1 MNPILFAENS
11 TTFTTNGIGRLSDAF
26 ECVVTEE
33 RNGIYELEM
42 TYPMEGAH
50 YSDIGI
56 RSIIVAKPSANAN
69 PEPFRVYKLTKPL
82 NGLVKIYAQHISYDL
97 SKNTTMP
104 FTVAASG
111 TACNTTLQ
119 GLKTN
124 AVETCPFTF
133 WTDVTTVAS
142 YNQKVPGSI
151 KQRLGG
157 IEGSILDQFGG
168 EYEYVGLTVKLW
180 RNRGAE
186 RDITLRYGKNIIDL
200 EQEQNIA
207 NTVTGVVPYWTDID
221 NTVTVTLSEKVVRSS
236 HASQYSTNLTVPLD
250 LSEEWEEAPTQA
262 QLRNA
267 ATIYVNKDGFGVPTV
282 STKVDFV
289 NLADTEEYKDIL
301 PLQNVNLC
309 DTIKVQFE
317 KLGIDTTAKIV
328 KTEYNVLKEKYNS
341 IQVGSLRSNL
351 ASTITDIEANG
362 MRAIESNG
370 KRIFAEANSEA
381 QDIVNNATAWLTS
394 ADGYVVAI
402 KDTNGE
408 WKELL
413 FMDHADP
420 TQAINVLR
428 MNNNGIGFSQSGI
441 GGPYTSAWTI
451 DGSFNANFITTG
463 ILRGATGEN
472 FWNMDTGEF
481 RLAGTSKLQ
490 ITNATY
496 TGVQVPTNNNY
507 PANGWTTDTV
517 REQHVGETYY
527 DTQGKKAYRYV
538 KKAGV
543 ILTFDNRCETEN
555 NYDYVE
561 IYYQKSGT
569 WYKSSKFTGGY
580 NNTANNIAGKQV
592 YIPTTNFYLYWY
604 ADGSYVSWG
613 YAVTSVEYVESNT
626 TGVDYF
632 SSVGSDPRPAISWT
646 SVSIESSS
654 LPQSA
659 HPYTNNAADGYS
671 FTSATVGTY
680 IWAEYTPTITDYV
693 QDELANVDD
702 YLDQEEIFNLLT
714 NNGQSQGV
722 YLQNGK
728 LYLNAEYMGAGA
740 LKIGGSA
747 YTSIPSI
754 TVYNSSNQIIFQAQ
768 ASGVTWNATNSSMDS
783 TGKLRA
789 TNATFTGGTLN
800 LGGTNNGTINML
812 DNNGDNIGSWDKT
825 KFRFRTND
833 NAGTLKHTID
843 LTTSGSNAI
852 IKFDSDSY
860 IDGTGSGGNGGIHI
874 NADEVVFSTDTL
886 GVTQNR
892 GGSYSTGYTGKVAQ
906 GSSKDWID
914 NICTNLSISES
925 GASWTNVTLGYFN
938 SSKNVINGLVVN

>member
-309 DTIKVQFE
+309 DIIKVQFE
-317 KLGIDTTAKIV
+317 KLGINTTAKIV

-481 RLAGTSKLQ
+481 RLASTAKLQ
-490 ITNATY
+490 ITDATY
-496 TGVQVPTNNNY
+496 TGTVQPTTTNY
-507 PANGWTTDTV
+507 PANAWTTA
-517 REQHVGETYY
+517 EAKAAHEGETYY
-527 DTQGKKAYRYV
+527 NTQTKKCYRWL
-538 KKAGV
+538 KSPL
-543 ILTFDNRCETEN
+543 ILWFSPNCETEY
-555 NYDYVE
+555 NYDYVK
-561 IYYQKSGT
+561 IYYQKDGK
-569 WYKSSKFTGGY
+569 WYESVKFTGGL
-580 NNTANNIAGKQV
+580 NGTENNIANAFV
-592 YIPTTNFYLYWY
+592 FIPTPDFYVYFYSDNSTVAWGFSIEAYMYTSSDTTGVNYFTEVSSDPRPSIEWEEKEVGDHIATSHNY
-604 ADGSYVSWG
+604 ANNTRQGYKVSPSASNPDYSWQEYSPTIGSYVS
-613 YAVTSVEYVESNT
+613 
-626 TGVDYF
+626 
-632 SSVGSDPRPAISWT
+632 
-646 SVSIESSS
+646 
-654 LPQSA
+654 
-659 HPYTNNAADGYS
+659 
-671 FTSATVGTY
+671 
-680 IWAEYTPTITDYV
+680 
-693 QDELANVDD
+693 DEMENVDK
-702 YLDQEEIFNLLT
+702 YLDQEEVFDILT
-714 NNGQSQGV
+714 NNGQNQGI
-722 YLQNGK
+722 YMQNGC

-740 LKIGGSA
+740 LRIGGSA

-754 TVYNSSNQIIFQAQ
+754 TVYNSSNQIIFQAK
-768 ASGVTWNATNSSMDS
+768 AAGVTWNATNSSMTQDGTLTASNVDLSGTMKTTDS
-783 TGKLRA
+783 NNRTVKIADGKISFLVNNVEKSSIISNTSGTILDWENSGESQFSA
-789 TNATFTGGTLN
+789 TNGILISCGRNAHISVYGHQYVDLYAENSGESRIRIGQDGSDIKLSTNGQIILN
-800 LGGTNNGTINML
+800 ASG
-812 DNNGDNIGSWDKT
+812 K
-825 KFRFRTND
+825 
-833 NAGTLKHTID
+833 ID
-843 LTTSGSNAI
+843 LNGSEVDAHGITRTFEYKNEDGNNSW
-852 IKFDSDSY
+852 IKFK
-860 IDGTGSGGNGGIHI
+860 NGIL
-874 NADEVVFSTDTL
+874 V
-886 GVTQNR
+886 
-892 GGSYSTGYTGKVAQ
+892 
-906 GSSKDWID
+906 DW
-914 NICTNLSISES
+914 
-925 GASWTNVTLGYFN
+925 G
-938 SSKNVINGLVVN
+938 